1 MAPVPSSIKLPD
13 SVRTA
18 VVRAY
23 DRHGRKLPGAVSLLL
38 AILLGIALANLLWAL
53 IPSPK
58 SAAWR
63 PAPAPAS
70 AQPAGAAARP
80 AGTVDVAAIQNANLF
95 GQYQAAPTENG
106 GQAPESTLPLKLLGI
121 LASSDNE
128 RYSRALIEVAAGD
141 ERPFGVGAQVIQGT
155 TLQAILPDRVVLSRG
170 GKLETLRLEKD
181 LASAAAT
188 GIADTTPPPPP
199 PPPAGGMALSQIR
212 DQVLQDPNK
221 AGDFVRVQP
230 ANKDGHLQGYRIYP
244 GKDRSIFA
252 QAGLKPGDLV
262 TEVNGVQLD
271 DASKALKMLS
281 ELKDASQLNLVVDR
295 GGQSQTINVKMN

>member
-1 MAPVPSSIKLPD
+1 VAPVPSSIKLPD
-13 SVRTA
+13 SVRA
-18 VVRAY
+18 ALVRGY
-23 DRHGRKLPGAVSLLL
+23 ERHGRRLPGAVSLVM
-38 AILLGIALANLLWAL
+38 AILLGIAIADLLWAL

-70 AQPAGAAARP
+70 AKPSGAAARP
-80 AGTVDVAAIQNANLF
+80 AGAIDVATIQSANLF

-106 GQAPESTLPLKLLGI
+106 GQAPESTLPLKLIGI

-141 ERPFGVGAQVIQGT
+141 ERPFGVGSQVIQGT

-181 LASAAAT
+181 LASASGAGAEAAQ
-188 GIADTTPPPPP
+188 PPPPP
-199 PPPAGGMALSQIR
+199 PPPGSMALSQVR

-230 ANKDGHLQGYRIYP
+230 ASKDGHLQGYRIYP

-262 TEVNGVQLD
+262 TQVNGVQLD

-281 ELKDASQLNLVVDR
+281 ELKDASELNLVVDR

>member
-1 MAPVPSSIKLPD
+1 VASVPSSFKLPD
-13 SVRTA
+13 SVRGA
-18 VVRAY
+18 LVRSY
-23 DRHGRKLPGAVSLLL
+23 ERHGRRLPAVASILFV
-38 AILLGIALANLLWAL
+38 ILLGVAAADLVWSL
-53 IPSPK
+53 IPVPK

-63 PAPAPAS
+63 PAPAPITAGS
-70 AQPAGAAARP
+70 ATARP
-80 AGTVDVAAIQNANLF
+80 AGTIDVATIQGANLF
-95 GQYQAAPTENG
+95 GQYSAGPSGNG
-106 GQAPESTLPLKLLGI
+106 GEAPPTSLSLKLLGI

-141 ERPFGVGAQVIQGT
+141 ERPFGLGAQVIQGT
-155 TLQAILPDRVVLSRG
+155 TLQAILPDRVVLSRS
-170 GKLETLRLEKD
+170 GKLETLHLEKD
-181 LASAAAT
+181 AASAGGAQEY
-188 GIADTTPPPPP
+188 TPPPPP
-199 PPPAGGMALSQIR
+199 GPSGPLALAQIR

-230 ANKDGHLQGYRIYP
+230 ANKEGHLHGYRLYP
-244 GKDRSIFA
+244 GKDRALFA

-281 ELKDASQLNLVVDR
+281 ELKDATQLNLVVER

>member
-1 MAPVPSSIKLPD
+1 VPSVPSSLKLPA

-18 VVRAY
+18 LTRTFE
-23 DRHGRKLPGAVSLLL
+23 RHGRRLPATASLLF
-38 AILLGIALANLLWAL
+38 AVLLGIALADLLWAL
-53 IPSPK
+53 IPVPQ

-63 PAPAPAS
+63 PAPAPSGTQARPS
-70 AQPAGAAARP
+70 GGRP
-80 AGTVDVAAIQNANLF
+80 AGTVDVGAIQGANLF
-95 GQYQAAPTENG
+95 GQYNPEPVAGNVD
-106 GQAPESTLPLKLLGI
+106 APETSLSLKLLGI

-128 RYSRALIEVAAGD
+128 RYSRALIEVQAGD
-141 ERPFGVGAQVIQGT
+141 ERPFAVGAQVVQGT
-155 TLQAILPDRVVLSRG
+155 TLQAILPDRVVLARAG
-170 GKLETLRLEKD
+170 RLETLRLEKD
-181 LASAAAT
+181 QGSGSAAQQ
-188 GIADTTPPPPP
+188 TPSAPESPGQT
-199 PPPAGGMALSQIR
+199 ANSLAQIR

-221 AGDFVRVQP
+221 ASDFVRVQP

-262 TEVNGVQLD
+262 TQVNGVQLD

-281 ELKDASQLNLVVDR
+281 ELKDVGQLNLVIER

>member
-1 MAPVPSSIKLPD
+1 VAPVPSSIKLPD

-18 VVRAY
+18 VVRGY
-23 DRHGRKLPGAVSLLL
+23 ERHGRRLPGVVSLVM
-38 AILLGIALANLLWAL
+38 AILLGIALANLIWAL

-70 AQPAGAAARP
+70 AQPSGAAARP
-80 AGTVDVAAIQNANLF
+80 AGTIDVAAIQSANLF
-95 GQYQAAPTENG
+95 GQYQAAPVENA

-141 ERPFGVGAQVIQGT
+141 ERPFGLGAQVVSGT

-170 GKLETLRLEKD
+170 GRLETLHLEKEA
-181 LASAAAT
+181 ASA
-188 GIADTTPPPPP
+188 GGGVQDYTPPPPP
-199 PPPAGGMALSQIR
+199 SAPGGAMPLAQIR
-212 DQVLQDPNK
+212 DQVLQDPNR
-221 AGDFVRVQP
+221 AGDYVRVQP

-244 GKDRSIFA
+244 GKDRSILA

-281 ELKDASQLNLVVDR
+281 ELKDASELNLVVDR